1 MSVLSE
7 DFKINFM
14 KKLFTLLAVIV
25 LTTINAQAPQGFNY
39 QATVRN
45 SSGALIVNQNVYFKF
60 NIMLNSQTSVPVYSE
75 THYVPTDDLGQ
86 VNLVVG
92 QGTATIG
99 DFTTIDWS
107 LGIFFLGIELD
118 TGNGYIAMGTSQL
131 LSVPFALYAQNSGST
146 QQVIPFLQS
155 VLATNN
161 SANNIKITNLG
172 DPTDSKDAVNKDYV
186 DALQTQISNL
196 ETILINSGVYTLT
209 DADNNVYHAVKI
221 GNQVWMKENLKT
233 TKYCNGDVIPNK
245 VDNNSWMG
253 SYSSGAWSY
262 YNNDSTNNAIYGK
275 LYNWWAATDSRN
287 ICPCGWHLPTYDDW
301 NILINYLG
309 GSTVAGSK
317 LKESGTTHWL
327 SPNSDATNITGFTAV
342 GGGGRGGVIGN
353 FLNLGNYSYFWRP
366 QSQLFF
372 SGDTSYNA
380 YYMALNNNDGTL
392 TFNSLNNGNVN
403 SNGCNGFSV
412 RCIRN

>member
-1 MSVLSE
+1 
-7 DFKINFM
+7 M
-14 KKLFTLLAVIV
+14 KKLFTLFAIV
-25 LTTINAQAPQGFNY
+25 TTITIFAQAPQGFNY
-39 QATVRN
+39 QAIVRN
-45 SSGALIVNQNVYFKF
+45 SSGQLLLNQDVLVKF
-60 NIMLNSQTSVPVYSE
+60 NILQNSATGDIVYSE
-75 THYVPTDDLGQ
+75 TQTANTDDLGQ
-86 VNLVVG
+86 INLVVG
-92 QGTATIG
+92 QGTASAGTFSSINWANG
-99 DFTTIDWS
+99 S
-107 LGIFFLGIELD
+107 YYLGIELN
-118 TGNGYIAMGTSQL
+118 TGTGYIAMGTSQL

-146 QQVIPFLQS
+146 QQVISSLQS

-161 SANNIKITNLG
+161 SANSIKITNLG
-172 DPTDSKDAVNKDYV
+172 DPIDAKDAVNKDYV

-196 ETILINSGVYTLT
+196 ETIIINSGVYTLT

-275 LYNWWAATDSRN
+275 LYNWRAAADSRN

-301 NILINYLG
+301 NTVINYLG
-309 GSTVAGSK
+309 GANVAGSK
-317 LKESGTTHWL
+317 LKESGAAHWL
-327 SPNSDATNITGFTAV
+327 SPNTDATNLTGFTAV
-342 GGGGRGGVIGN
+342 GGGVRGFIGN
-353 FLNLGNYSYFWRP
+353 FTSLGSYSYFWI
-366 QSQLFF
+366 QQFW
-372 SGDTSYNA
+372 SGGYDA

-392 TFNSLNNGNVN
+392 TFNSLLNANSN
-403 SNGCNGFSV
+403 SNGSTGLSI